1 MGSSRLKLN
10 FKSFI
15 AESINDI
22 GRLKAIFLVG
32 FPGSGKSYT
41 LSKIK
46 SGQVEPR
53 IVNTDRVVE
62 FFGKTNDVNLSEPL
76 SDVLVNKAKILTK
89 QFLFQYINGL
99 LPLVIDSTSSNSRN
113 LLLRYGALESVGY
126 DIGAVFINTD
136 LDVAIERIKQRDRK
150 VPEEFV
156 REVHKKLSDVKSF
169 YKSKFNFTVEI
180 DNNTGELTDDVILDA
195 FKKVTNFYTSPLK
208 NPMGQILIK
217 KMEEK
222 GEKYLLP
229 NIFKSEELIKVIN
242 LWYRG

>member
-1 MGSSRLKLN
+1 MN

-15 AESINDI
+15 SESINDI

-62 FFGKTNDVNLSEPL
+62 FFGKTKDISLDTPL
-76 SDVLVNKAKILTK
+76 EDVLVNKAKVLTK
-89 QFLFQYINGL
+89 QFLFQYINGI

-136 LDVAIERIKQRDRK
+136 LEVALERIKQRDRK

-156 REVHKKLSDVKSF
+156 REVHKKISEVKEF

-180 DNNTGELTDDVILDA
+180 DNNEGELTNDVILQA
-195 FKKVTNFYTSPLK
+195 FKKVTSFYTSPLE
-208 NPMGQILIK
+208 NPIGQSLIE

-222 GEKYLLP
+222 KEKYLLP
-229 NIFKSEELIKVIN
+229 NIFKEEELMKVVN
-242 LWYRG
+242 LWYRS